1 MNLLLDTHALLWWLD
16 DHPTLSTTAKTA
28 IADTENLVLISAAV
42 IWEIKIKQSLGK
54 LKIPRNFRKVLDEQP
69 FERLSIT
76 AEHAYAVGELSAYH
90 RDPFDRILIAQAKVE
105 GLTIV
110 TRDDHF
116 KKYKVSI
123 INA

>member
-1 MNLLLDTHALLWWLD
+1 MNLLLDTRALLWWLD
-16 DHPTLSTTAKTA
+16 DHPTLSTEAKTA
-28 IADTENLVLISAAV
+28 IADTDNLVLISAAV

-54 LKIPRNFRKVLDEQP
+54 LKIPRNFRKVLSEQP
-69 FERLSIT
+69 FEALSIT
-76 AEHAYAVGELSAYH
+76 AEHAYAVGELPALH
-90 RDPFDRILIAQAKVE
+90 RDPFDRMLVAQAKVE

-116 KKYKVSI
+116 RKYKVPI

>member
-1 MNLLLDTHALLWWLD
+1 VNLLLDTHALLWWLD

-28 IADTENLVLISAAV
+28 IANTENLVLISAAV

-69 FERLSIT
+69 FEMLSIT
-76 AEHAYAVGELSAYH
+76 AEHAYAVGELPAHH
-90 RDPFDRILIAQAKVE
+90 RDPFDRMLIAQAKVE

-110 TRDDHF
+110 TRDDHL
-116 KKYKVSI
+116 KKYRVSI